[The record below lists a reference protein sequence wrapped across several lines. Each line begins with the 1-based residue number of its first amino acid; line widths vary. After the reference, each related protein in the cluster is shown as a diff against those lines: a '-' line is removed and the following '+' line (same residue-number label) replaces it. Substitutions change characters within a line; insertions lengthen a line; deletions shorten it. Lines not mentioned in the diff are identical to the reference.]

1 VDGIKKN
8 IIMITIKI
16 LGTGCPN
23 CQRLEINV
31 RQAVAESNID
41 AKIEKITDLTQIAQ
55 TGAMSMPAMVVN
67 EKLVLSGRIPDV
79 AELKKILTDD

>member
-1 VDGIKKN
+1 
-8 IIMITIKI
+8 MITIKI